1 MGEREKGFQ
10 TLTAVGSTADPGGPS
25 KKLTHSSVL
34 LVEDESGLRLA
45 VAGLLRRKGF
55 CVMEAPEGAAAIELF
70 RENSGRIDVILL
82 DLTLPGISSLEVI
95 SETVR
100 IRPDVK
106 IILTS
111 AYSRETAARELRV
124 PQVKAF
130 IRKPY
135 QIGDL
140 VEVLSN

>member
-10 TLTAVGSTADPGGPS
+10 ALTAVGSTADSGGHS
-25 KKLTHSSVL
+25 KKLAPSVL
-34 LVEDESGLRLA
+34 MVEDESGLRLA